1 MRRHRRARL
10 LADTEMDAVTAAGVA
25 VAVEAYARPRVPTPL
40 TIGAATDLGRNVLLN
55 ISAEVGLTDDAPDYA
70 ARAAGPVR
78 FDLPVF

>member
-25 VAVEAYARPRVPTPL
+25 VEGYARPRVPTPL